1 MLQAGILAKNLAE
14 GCPCPVCGA
23 TYHPQPAVVPADV
36 PDQAAVEKAKKAAE
50 RANHT
55 AEEKS
60 REAASLNGQCDTLRR
75 ALKEALSG
83 EAGGCGI
90 DQAEATCKDANAA
103 LQEEVSRIAGQMRD
117 AEKDSARK
125 RCLEQIIP
133 EQQSALAEATL
144 AQQEAREALIQN
156 KTRCRAEAAEIPE
169 LADLPIEDPEL
180 QARAVIFAADV
191 KKAGKEQ
198 AKQLR
203 LLEAQKAR
211 RMRSSEFF
219 RRNGSS

>member
-1 MLQAGILAKNLAE
+1 MCRIRRQ
-14 GCPCPVCGA
+14 
-23 TYHPQPAVVPADV
+23 
-36 PDQAAVEKAKKAAE
+36 VEKAKKAAE

-75 ALKEALSG
+75 ALKEALKEALSG

-144 AQQEAREALIQN
+144 AQQEAR
-156 KTRCRAEAAEIPE
+156 
-169 LADLPIEDPEL
+169 
-180 QARAVIFAADV
+180 
-191 KKAGKEQ
+191 
-198 AKQLR
+198 
-203 LLEAQKAR
+203 
-211 RMRSSEFF
+211 RSPDSE
-219 RRNGSS
+219 